1 MTSNKTNKQKTHHK
15 ESQKTLRKKLSFW
28 ANNLFT
34 IERGPRNQEKK
45 TNNQTE
51 K

>member
-1 MTSNKTNKQKTHHK
+1 MTSNKQKKPIISKVKRNRKQ
-15 ESQKTLRKKLSFW
+15 LSFW

-34 IERGPRNQEKK
+34 IERAPRNQEKK
-45 TNNQTE
+45 TNNQIE